1 MGAGEG
7 RNMRREQRQTAF
19 GACHASVPAALFA
32 GILALTMFC
41 VQPVLAAI
49 SLAGALAFSALVRGA
64 RATLAGLRWQLPML
78 ALVCLANPFFSA
90 SGSTLLLRLGP
101 VAIYLESLAY
111 GAVMGML
118 MVAVIL
124 WFEGAAA
131 VLTQDRLLGLA
142 HGRAASVSLVV
153 SMAAQL
159 MPQMLRR
166 ARGVEAS
173 LAACTAAGPRPGLR
187 ERLVR
192 ESGQLMG
199 WALEDS
205 LERADAMRARGWESG
220 CERTSY
226 RADVLRESDV
236 AKLCGIVLAFAV
248 CALLA
253 AAACSQWR
261 FYPKMPLLLAWWG
274 YVPYAALMFL
284 PAGAAAAERLRW
296 RGLE

>member
-1 MGAGEG
+1 
-7 RNMRREQRQTAF
+7 MRRMERPVAF
-19 GACHASVPAALFA
+19 SACHASMPALLFA

-41 VQPVLAAI
+41 VQPVLVAT
-49 SLAGALAFSALVRGA
+49 SLAGAFAFSALARGT
-64 RATLAGLRWQLPML
+64 RATLRGLAWQLPML

-111 GAVMGML
+111 GAVMGAL

-142 HGRAASVSLVV
+142 HGRAASISLVI

-173 LAACTAAGPRPGLR
+173 LAACTAAGARPGLR
-187 ERLVR
+187 DRLTR

-220 CERTSY
+220 ARRTSY
-226 RADVLRESDV
+226 RPDVLRESD
-236 AKLCGIVLAFAV
+236 AAALCGIVLALAV
-248 CALLA
+248 CAFLA
-253 AAACSQWR
+253 VAACSQWR
-261 FYPKMPLLLAWWG
+261 FYPKMPSLLAWWG
-274 YVPYAALMFL
+274 YVPYAAMMFV
-284 PAGAAAAERLRW
+284 PAGAALVERLRW
-296 RGLE
+296 RELR

>member
-1 MGAGEG
+1 
-7 RNMRREQRQTAF
+7 MRHIAF
-19 GACHASVPAALFA
+19 GTCHASVPAVLFA
-32 GILALTMFC
+32 SILALTMFC
-41 VQPVLAAI
+41 VQPVLVAI
-49 SLAGALAFSALVRGA
+49 SLAGALVFSALVRGA

-101 VAIYLESLAY
+101 VAVYLESLAY
-111 GAVMGML
+111 GAVMGAL
-118 MVAVIL
+118 MVAVVL

-220 CERTSY
+220 CARTSY
-226 RADVLRESDV
+226 RADMVRESDV
-236 AKLCGIVLAFAV
+236 AKLCGIVLAVAV
-248 CALLA
+248 CAFLA

-261 FYPKMPLLLAWWG
+261 FYPKMSSLLAWWG

>member
-1 MGAGEG
+1 
-7 RNMRREQRQTAF
+7 MRRMERPVAF
-19 GACHASVPAALFA
+19 SACHASVPVLLFA

-41 VQPVLAAI
+41 VQPVLVAT
-49 SLAGALAFSALVRGA
+49 SLAGAFAFSALARGT
-64 RATLAGLRWQLPML
+64 RATLRGLAWQLPML

-111 GAVMGML
+111 GAVMGAL

-142 HGRAASVSLVV
+142 HGRAASISLVI

-173 LAACTAAGPRPGLR
+173 LAACTAAGARPGLR
-187 ERLVR
+187 DRLTR

-220 CERTSY
+220 ARRTSY
-226 RADVLRESDV
+226 RPDVLRESD
-236 AKLCGIVLAFAV
+236 AAALCGIVLALAV
-248 CALLA
+248 CAFLA
-253 AAACSQWR
+253 VAACSQWR
-261 FYPKMPLLLAWWG
+261 FYPKMPSLLAWWG
-274 YVPYAALMFL
+274 YVPYAAMMFV
-284 PAGAAAAERLRW
+284 PAGAALVERLRW
-296 RGLE
+296 RGLR

>member
-1 MGAGEG
+1 M
-7 RNMRREQRQTAF
+7 
-19 GACHASVPAALFA
+19 LFA

-41 VQPVLAAI
+41 VHPVLVAV
-49 SLAGALAFSALVRGA
+49 SLAGAFAFSALARGA
-64 RATLAGLRWQLPML
+64 RATRRGLAWQLPML
-78 ALVCLANPFFSA
+78 LLVCLANPFFSA

-111 GAVMGML
+111 GAVMGAL

-142 HGRAASVSLVV
+142 QGRAASVSLVI

-173 LAACTAAGPRPGLR
+173 LCACTAAGARPSLR
-187 ERLVR
+187 DRLTR

-205 LERADAMRARGWESG
+205 LERADAMRARGWDSG
-220 CERTSY
+220 SRRTSY
-226 RADVLRESDV
+226 RPDILRESDV
-236 AKLCGIVLAFAV
+236 AALCGIVLALAV
-248 CALLA
+248 CAFLA
-253 AAACSQWR
+253 VAACSQWR
-261 FYPKMPLLLAWWG
+261 FYPKMPSLLAWWG
-274 YVPYAALMFL
+274 YVPYAAMMFV
-284 PAGAAAAERLRW
+284 PAGAVLVERLRW
-296 RGLE
+296 RGLR

>member
-1 MGAGEG
+1 
-7 RNMRREQRQTAF
+7 MRRMERPVAF
-19 GACHASVPAALFA
+19 SACHASVPALLFT

-41 VQPVLAAI
+41 VQPVLVAT
-49 SLAGALAFSALVRGA
+49 SLAGAFAFSALARGT
-64 RATLAGLRWQLPML
+64 RATLRGLAWQLPML

-111 GAVMGML
+111 GAVMGAL

-142 HGRAASVSLVV
+142 HGRAASISLVI

-173 LAACTAAGPRPGLR
+173 LAACTAAGARPGLR
-187 ERLVR
+187 DRLTR

-220 CERTSY
+220 ARRTSY
-226 RADVLRESDV
+226 RPDVLRESD
-236 AKLCGIVLAFAV
+236 AAALCGIVLALAV
-248 CALLA
+248 CAFLA
-253 AAACSQWR
+253 VAACSQWR
-261 FYPKMPLLLAWWG
+261 FYPKMPSLLAWWG
-274 YVPYAALMFL
+274 YVPYAAMMFV
-284 PAGAAAAERLRW
+284 PAGAALVERLRW
-296 RGLE
+296 RELR

>member
-1 MGAGEG
+1 MRAGEG
-7 RNMRREQRQTAF
+7 RYMRREQRQTAF

-142 HGRAASVSLVV
+142 QGRATSVSLVV

-220 CERTSY
+220 CARTSY
-226 RADVLRESDV
+226 RADMVRESDV
-236 AKLCGIVLAFAV
+236 AKLCGIVLAVAV
-248 CALLA
+248 CAFLA

-261 FYPKMPLLLAWWG
+261 FYPKMPSLLAWWG